1 MIGEIINRL
10 KANKEIQALEQLADN
25 AEAARKQHK
34 NNMKY
39 GNYLLTGKTPGAT
52 ISFVKN

>member
-1 MIGEIINRL
+1 MIGEIIDRL
-10 KANKEIQALEQLADN
+10 KTNKEIQALEQLADN

-39 GNYLLTGKTPGAT
+39 GNYLMTGKTAAAT

>member
-39 GNYLLTGKTPGAT
+39 GNYLMTEKTAAAT